1 MDGQN
6 AGRRQFTVHICGTF
20 SQGGIGHLEIFL
32 WITQNIILK
41 NLLTFSKFQIVYYS
55 PVNSKEYILKN
66 FKRGENFK

>member
-20 SQGGIGHLEIFL
+20 PQGGIGHLEIFL

-41 NLLTFSKFQIVYYS
+41 NLLTFSKYQIVHYS
-55 PVNSKEYILKN
+55 PVKFERIH
-66 FKRGENFK
+66 FKKLSER

>member
-20 SQGGIGHLEIFL
+20 PQGGIGHHEIFL

-41 NLLTFSKFQIVYYS
+41 NLLTFSKFQIVHYS
-55 PVNSKEYILKN
+55 PVTFQRIHLKT
-66 FKRGENFK
+66 FLKV